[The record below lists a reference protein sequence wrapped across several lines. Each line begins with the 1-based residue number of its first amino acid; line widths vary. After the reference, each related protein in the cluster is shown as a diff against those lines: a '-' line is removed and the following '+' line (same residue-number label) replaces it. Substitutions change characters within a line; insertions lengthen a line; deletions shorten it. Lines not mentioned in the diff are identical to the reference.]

1 LVYEFFTFS
10 KIVSRSPKFLTP
22 SFLSEF
28 FLLSCVFLS
37 ELAD

>member
-1 LVYEFFTFS
+1 LDYEYFTLF

-22 SFLSEF
+22 SFLSKF